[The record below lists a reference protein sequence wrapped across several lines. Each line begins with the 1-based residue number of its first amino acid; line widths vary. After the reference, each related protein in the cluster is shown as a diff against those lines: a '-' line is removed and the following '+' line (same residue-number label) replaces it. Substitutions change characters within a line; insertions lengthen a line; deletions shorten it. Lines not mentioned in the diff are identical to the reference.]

1 MISGSWIEEREVI
14 GYIEGDILQ
23 KNDDRILILANRI
36 GYEVLLPTIVMDSLK
51 ERKVGDAVSLFIYF
65 HQTEKQPKPVLIGFN
80 TDEEKEFF
88 QRLITV
94 EDIGPMKAAKALTL
108 PVHDI
113 AVAVEANDL
122 DKLQKLK
129 GIGKR
134 TAQKMIASLA
144 GKLDK
149 FVLSKIETGRPTV
162 KQDELI
168 QPVLDIL
175 VEQLGIKPVDA
186 KRRVIETLTLNP
198 SIITPEALLEEV
210 FRAKLK

>member
-1 MISGSWIEEREVI
+1 VI

-23 KNDDRILILANRI
+23 KNDDRILILANHI
-36 GYEVLLPTIVMDSLK
+36 GYEVLLPTIVMESLK
-51 ERKVGDAVSLFIYF
+51 ERKVGDNVSLFIYF

-94 EDIGPMKAAKALTL
+94 EDIGPMKAAKALTV
-108 PVHDI
+108 PVYDI
-113 AVAVEANDL
+113 ASAIEANDI

-144 GKLDK
+144 GKLDE
-149 FVLSKIETGRPTV
+149 FVLSKIETSRPTI
-162 KQDELI
+162 KPDELI

-175 VEQLGIKPVDA
+175 VEQLGIKPVEA

-210 FRAKLK
+210 FRAKPK

>member
-1 MISGSWIEEREVI
+1 MI
-14 GYIEGDILQ
+14 GYIEGTILQ
-23 KNDDRILILANRI
+23 KNDDRILILANQI
-36 GYEVLLPTIVMDSLK
+36 GYEVLLPTIVLESLK
-51 ERKVGDAVSLFIYF
+51 ERDVGDTVSLFIYF

-94 EDIGPMKAAKALTL
+94 EDIGPMKAAKALTV

-113 AVAVEANDL
+113 ARAVEANDI
-122 DKLQKLK
+122 DKLQELK

-149 FVLSKIETGRPTV
+149 FVLSEMTSGRPKL
-162 KQDELI
+162 KQNELI

-175 VEQLGIKPVDA
+175 VEQLGIKPLDA
-186 KRRVIETLTLNP
+186 RRRVTETLSLNP
-198 SIITPEALLEEV
+198 SILTPEALLDEV
-210 FRAKLK
+210 FRAWPK

>member
-1 MISGSWIEEREVI
+1 MI

-94 EDIGPMKAAKALTL
+94 EDIGPMKAAKAPTL

-113 AVAVEANDL
+113 ASAVEANDL

-210 FRAKLK
+210 FRAKL